1 MKIKR
6 LFLLGLTAV
15 FAAACVQEQAEN
27 PQAALPGGEV
37 IEAGTAPA
45 TKTYADVPD
54 VLWAEGDCITAYM
67 GTNAKG
73 TYKLTEGAGTTY
85 GKFTKVN
92 GSLTGDPI
100 DANYAIYSYNGEG
113 ILDKGKIQV
122 DLPGTQTFVDGSFGP
137 GANTMVAVSDDNV
150 FYFQNVGGYFV
161 IPVTG
166 NVTVKSITVKGGG
179 EESLAGRA
187 IVSLGEKGPEIEEI
201 RRSLNEV
208 KVVCEEPVVLDEK
221 EPAEFW
227 FVLPP
232 TRFTMGMTVTVEYN
246 DGETMEFYPSAKSF
260 AISRSEVY
268 RMDPIDV
275 HKSELTIKRLWGK
288 YPNSGWPTDYLKAN
302 EDRCVATDGEWIYV
316 AQASASAGSVV
327 AISVADPSVTKEVNM
342 TGVEGGFF
350 KTSCVRTIWDPQS
363 QKYILLLSNMVM
375 DSGTKLCVYTYENG
389 VDAAPTKVVENTIW
403 GNRRFGDFFTVVGD
417 WSKGYL
423 YFRNNNATD
432 PSVTARFNI
441 EGGKVT
447 NGDAMAR
454 FDYGYGGSK
463 GMGSFYL
470 YSVDAKQGL
479 LVTDAIG
486 MFFPLNSQ
494 TGLEWTNGDD
504 YSVWSKKFGITPFE
518 YEGVKYI
525 AYHNMYNAARGWLRI
540 INDVNGTADGFM
552 ETLIKNDVVFE
563 GAVQIEKDEATTE
576 VVSGATYSGNTM
588 GNCSVAYVDGG
599 VIIVSHQQ
607 NTGIAVFKMA
617 ME

>member
-1 MKIKR
+1 M
-6 LFLLGLTAV
+6 
-15 FAAACVQEQAEN
+15 
-27 PQAALPGGEV
+27 
-37 IEAGTAPA
+37 
-45 TKTYADVPD
+45 
-54 VLWAEGDCITAYM
+54 
-67 GTNAKG
+67 
-73 TYKLTEGAGTTY
+73 
-85 GKFTKVN
+85 
-92 GSLTGDPI
+92 
-100 DANYAIYSYNGEG
+100 
-113 ILDKGKIQV
+113 
-122 DLPGTQTFVDGSFGP
+122 
-137 GANTMVAVSDDNV
+137 
-150 FYFQNVGGYFV
+150 
-161 IPVTG
+161 
-166 NVTVKSITVKGGG
+166 
-179 EESLAGRA
+179 
-187 IVSLGEKGPEIEEI
+187 
-201 RRSLNEV
+201 
-208 KVVCEEPVVLDEK
+208 
-221 EPAEFW
+221 
-227 FVLPP
+227 
-232 TRFTMGMTVTVEYN
+232 
-246 DGETMEFYPSAKSF
+246 
-260 AISRSEVY
+260 
-268 RMDPIDV
+268 
-275 HKSELTIKRLWGK
+275 
-288 YPNSGWPTDYLKAN
+288 
-302 EDRCVATDGEWIYV
+302 
-316 AQASASAGSVV
+316 
-327 AISVADPSVTKEVNM
+327 
-342 TGVEGGFF
+342 
-350 KTSCVRTIWDPQS
+350 
-363 QKYILLLSNMVM
+363 
-375 DSGTKLCVYTYENG
+375 
-389 VDAAPTKVVENTIW
+389 
-403 GNRRFGDFFTVVGD
+403 
-417 WSKGYL
+417 
-423 YFRNNNATD
+423 
-432 PSVTARFNI
+432 TARFNI